1 MNNYDITNN
10 GGEVSMTDPATGVT
24 LSWMEGESNTMMC
37 KSMGTL
43 RGSEYV
49 TKAQDMTASAYEL
62 GLLNETTADTM
73 ARMVA
78 KQSARREI
86 GRQVKEARIAAGM
99 TIRSLADKCGIGP
112 GHITRI
118 ECGRYN
124 VSADTLAIIAGV
136 LDTKITIGG

>member
-1 MNNYDITNN
+1 MDKYRITND
-10 GGEVSMTDPATGVT
+10 GGEVSMTDLATGVT

-37 KSMGTL
+37 KSMGPL

-49 TKAQDMTASAYEL
+49 TKAQEMTAYAYEH
-62 GLLNETTADTM
+62 GLLDETTADTM

-99 TIRSLADKCGIGP
+99 TIRGLADKCGIGA

-136 LDTKITIGG
+136 LDTKITIWG

>member
-1 MNNYDITNN
+1 MDKYSITNDS
-10 GGEVSMTDPATGVT
+10 GEVTMRDLATGVT
-24 LSWMEGESNTMMC
+24 LSWMEGETNTMTC
-37 KSMGTL
+37 QSTGAL
-43 RGSEYV
+43 RGSAYIA
-49 TKAQDMTASAYEL
+49 KAKEMTSYAYAH
-62 GLLNETTADTM
+62 GLLTETTADTM

-86 GRQVKEARIAAGM
+86 GRQVKEARIAARM
-99 TIRSLADKCGIGP
+99 TIRSLADKCGIGA

-136 LDTKITIGG
+136 LDTKITIEV

>member
-1 MNNYDITNN
+1 MDKYSITND
-10 GGEVSMTDPATGVT
+10 GGEVTMRDSATGVT
-24 LSWMEGESNTMMC
+24 LSWMEGETNTIMC

-43 RGSEYV
+43 HGSEYV
-49 TKAQDMTASAYEL
+49 TKAGEMTSYSYAQ
-62 GLLNETTADTM
+62 GLLCETTIDSV

-78 KQSARREI
+78 KQNARREI

-99 TIRSLADKCGIGP
+99 TIRGLADKCGIGP

-124 VSADTLAIIAGV
+124 VSTDTLAIIAGV
-136 LDTKITIGG
+136 LDTKITIEG

>member
-10 GGEVSMTDPATGVT
+10 GGEVTMRDSATGVT
-24 LSWMEGESNTMMC
+24 LSWMEGETNTIMC

-43 RGSEYV
+43 HGSEYV
-49 TKAQDMTASAYEL
+49 TKAQEMTAYAYEH
-62 GLLNETTADTM
+62 GLFNETTADSM

-99 TIRSLADKCGIGP
+99 TIRGLADKCGIGA